1 MFLKMSKMNFIR
13 MRMNLKIKMNSD
25 IMIFMMPATSK
36 MLKINNISIW
46 TLVKI
51 LFVIRINIKILP
63 FQINSALKL
72 KKNRDL

>member
-63 FQINSALKL
+63 FQINSALK
-72 KKNRDL
+72 